1 MSNVAVMYENAVAQE
16 WERVSAPDPLA
27 GVMEKASHGMREA
40 VERMKKAEDS
50 LADAV
55 NELRDTP
62 LEDQVASLLNQLE
75 ELRVDISILAWR
87 FRKGER
93 K

>member
-1 MSNVAVMYENAVAQE
+1 MSNVAVMYESYVAQE

-27 GVMEKASHGMREA
+27 GVMEKASYGMRAA
-40 VERMKKAEDS
+40 VEQMQKAEDS
-50 LADAV
+50 LAEAV

-75 ELRVDISILAWR
+75 DLRVDISLLAWR
-87 FRKGER
+87 FRNGER